1 MTRVEFTFT
10 VTRTVSVDVDL
21 ANDSAPVWFAARCRA
36 QDKLNLSRNETAV
49 VARWR
54 NLGDIVAP
62 IVERA
67 R

>member
-10 VTRTVSVDVDL
+10 VTRTVSVEVDL
-21 ANDSAPVWFAARCRA
+21 ASTAHPDWLAARCRA
-36 QDKLNLSRNETAV
+36 VDKLNLPRDETAV
-49 VARWR
+49 MTGWR
-54 NLGDIVAP
+54 NIGDIVAP